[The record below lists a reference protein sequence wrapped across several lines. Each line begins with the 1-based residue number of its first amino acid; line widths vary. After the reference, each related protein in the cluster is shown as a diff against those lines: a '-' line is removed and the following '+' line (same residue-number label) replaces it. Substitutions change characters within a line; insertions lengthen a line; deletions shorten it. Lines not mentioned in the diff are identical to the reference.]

1 MRAFTTNLS
10 IRTCFLLLLTSNSA
24 ESFSI
29 RTNHHYFKITRN
41 NRLSLCASSVND
53 RYDEYLINGEIKR
66 AIQLLLSSDGDESG
80 VTMTQDRF
88 IQSLNAVEARTA
100 EPEQNEFSVMQQQGS
115 QFIPPVSEARRDLT
129 DMYEALASKG
139 YLNVFGASGKF
150 QVDGTAIHPYPADGD
165 ANVMPPALLEKI
177 SGFPMENL
185 TPKGSG
191 NLFLIGGLA
200 LCTAEIFL
208 SLFTGIDL
216 DVFVG
221 LTLLSFAIDKITVNG
236 AVFETILKVLYPSYG
251 AKILRHEA
259 GHFLS
264 AYLLGLPVEG
274 KYILFYSMFKHKF
287 TYHNCN
293 VLRMRSLCVG
303 GSKR

>member
-1 MRAFTTNLS
+1 MQAFTSNFS
-10 IRTCFLLLLTSNSA
+10 IRTCLLLLLTSNSA

-29 RTNHHYFKITRN
+29 GTKQKHHYFQITRN
-41 NRLSLCASSVND
+41 NRLSLRASSAND
-53 RYDEYLINGEIKR
+53 RYDEHLTNGEIKR
-66 AIQLLLSSDGDESG
+66 AIRLLLSSDDDEPG

-100 EPEQNEFSVMQQQGS
+100 EPEQNDYSVMQQQGS

-129 DMYEALASKG
+129 DMYEALATKG

-150 QVDGTAIHPYPADGD
+150 EVDGTAIHPYPADGD
-165 ANVMPPALLEKI
+165 ANVMPPALLEKV

-200 LCTAEIFL
+200 LCTVEIVL

-236 AVFETILKVLYPSYG
+236 AVFETILKALYPSYG

-274 KYILFYSMFKHKF
+274 GYILFYSMF
-287 TYHNCN
+287 
-293 VLRMRSLCVG
+293 
-303 GSKR
+303 